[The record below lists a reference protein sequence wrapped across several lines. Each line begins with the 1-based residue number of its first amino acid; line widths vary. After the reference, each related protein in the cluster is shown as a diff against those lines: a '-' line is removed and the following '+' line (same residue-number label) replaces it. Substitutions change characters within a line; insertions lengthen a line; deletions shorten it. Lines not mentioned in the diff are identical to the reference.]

1 MVRDSAKGTGR
12 KKKTIEK
19 VYGVAEI
26 KDELIDVA
34 LLSQFFMIIE
44 NRRKQKFENWKSMRQ
59 RDKQT
64 EKRVWVED
72 VIPKQF
78 IECPLAA
85 FFG

>member
-1 MVRDSAKGTGR
+1 MRGKIVVLDEDTNSSLTRLIMVRDSAKGTGR

-44 NRRKQKFENWKSMRQ
+44 NRRKQKFENWKSMR
-59 RDKQT
+59 
-64 EKRVWVED
+64 
-72 VIPKQF
+72 
-78 IECPLAA
+78 
-85 FFG
+85 

>member
-44 NRRKQKFENWKSMRQ
+44 NRRKQKL
-59 RDKQT
+59 
-64 EKRVWVED
+64 EKYE
-72 VIPKQF
+72 
-78 IECPLAA
+78 IEGQIDWEESLGGRCYT
-85 FFG
+85 

>member
-44 NRRKQKFENWKSMRQ
+44 NK
-59 RDKQT
+59 T
-64 EKRVWVED
+64 
-72 VIPKQF
+72 
-78 IECPLAA
+78 IEVTQN
-85 FFG
+85 

>member
-44 NRRKQKFENWKSMRQ
+44 NRRKQKL
-59 RDKQT
+59 
-64 EKRVWVED
+64 EKYE
-72 VIPKQF
+72 
-78 IECPLAA
+78 IE
-85 FFG
+85 GQID